1 MTPVIMPQI
10 GQDVV
15 TGIITS
21 WYKKVGDTVQS
32 GEVIATVEG
41 EKASFDIEA
50 DDSGVLLQIVVE
62 QGEEGTV
69 LEPIGYIGEPGEIPV
84 EYSSPVVQPAGAP
97 TSKVPARPAE
107 PMRRDKVFV
116 SPSARRMAQILG
128 VDLNGLKGSGPGGRI
143 IKNDVLAVA
152 KMQEA
157 PVTSEIV
164 SAATAVTRA
173 PAPPSKRITSDTVI
187 PFSRMR
193 QTIAER
199 LTLSSTTIP
208 HFYLFQDI
216 DMENP
221 LRWREHYNRVNAVH
235 ITVTSMVVL
244 ATALTLREFP
254 GLNAHVE
261 KGRLV
266 LKARINI
273 GVATATDEGLLVP
286 VIPDADGKDEKTL
299 SLEIKARTTAAR
311 QGRLDAGLR
320 SSFTV
325 TSLGMYGIQ
334 SFLPIIN
341 PPEAAILGVGVAEP
355 RPVAVNGLL
364 GVRRVMT
371 VVLASDHRAV
381 DGAEAARFLQ
391 SLKDIFATRFPL
403 LPTT

>member
-15 TGIITS
+15 TGVITS
-21 WYKKVGDTVQS
+21 WYKKVGDAVQS

-50 DDSGVLLQIVVE
+50 DASGVLLQIVVA
-62 QGEEGTV
+62 QGEEGNV
-69 LEPIGYIGEPGEIPV
+69 LEPIGYIGEPGEKPV
-84 EYSSPVVQPAGAP
+84 EDSSPAARPADAP
-97 TSKVPARPAE
+97 ISKVPAGPAE
-107 PMRRDKVFV
+107 PKRRDKVFV
-116 SPSARRMAQILG
+116 SPSARRTAQILG

-143 IKNDVLAVA
+143 IKNDVLA
-152 KMQEA
+152 
-157 PVTSEIV
+157 
-164 SAATAVTRA
+164 AAL
-173 PAPPSKRITSDTVI
+173 PSKRITADTVI

-193 QTIAER
+193 QIIAER

-221 LRWREHYNRVNAVH
+221 LRWREQYNRVNAVH

-244 ATALTLREFP
+244 AVARTLREFP

-261 KGRLV
+261 KDRLV
-266 LKARINI
+266 ARARINI

-299 SLEIKARTTAAR
+299 SLEIKTRTTTAR
-311 QGRLDAGLR
+311 QGRLEPGVR

-325 TSLGMYGIQ
+325 TSLGMYGTQ

-341 PPEAAILGVGVAEP
+341 PPEAAILGVGATEP

-364 GVRRVMT
+364 GVHRVMT
-371 VVLASDHRAV
+371 VVLACDHRAV
-381 DGAEAARFLQ
+381 DGAEAARFLK
-391 SLKDIFATRFPL
+391 SLKDTFATRFQPMI
-403 LPTT
+403 